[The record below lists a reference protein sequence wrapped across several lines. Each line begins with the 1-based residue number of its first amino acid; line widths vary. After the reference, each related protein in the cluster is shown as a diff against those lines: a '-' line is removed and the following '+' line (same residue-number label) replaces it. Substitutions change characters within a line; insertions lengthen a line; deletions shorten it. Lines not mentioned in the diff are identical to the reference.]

1 MKNNLFNLDIDLLST
16 LQHHHKHIKK
26 EIVSCEHISKIIN
39 LLPDLI
45 WLKDCNGKYLAY
57 NKKFKDFISVNDE
70 NIIGKTDNDFFDKE
84 CIKLSLKYDKKILD
98 IKDSISYEEV
108 LKFKDGS
115 YKGYYETVKTPII
128 DEDGN
133 VSSILCVAR
142 DTSERKA
149 REQQLSQYA
158 KYDILTGVANRTL
171 FMERLTHLLAQ
182 RVQKGRYHAVLFIDL
197 DHFKNINDTFGHS
210 IGDKVLKIVSQKLQ
224 KSIRKGDTVSRHGG
238 DEFAILLENLKSP
251 LDAAKIAQSI
261 LDILKKPLPIN
272 EHHFHITTSIGI
284 TIAPTDS
291 NDAETLLRFADIAM
305 YKAKNNGRD
314 NYAFYTH
321 DLSKQAQERIT
332 LEEDLYKAIQYD
344 EFVLY
349 YQSQINVNTKKIIGA
364 EALIRWKH
372 PTKGLIMPIKFIP
385 IAESS
390 GQIISIGKWV
400 IKQAMKDMSEWKAK
414 GLPIEILSINLS
426 VRQLN
431 DNAILDII
439 KDTLKKTGCK
449 PEWIEF
455 EITEGYAMSD
465 HQAATS
471 LLEEIN
477 KLGFKISIDDFGT
490 GYSSLAYLKR
500 LPIQKIKIDQ
510 SFLQDIPGDIDD
522 ESIVSAV
529 IHIAKSL
536 NLNIVAE
543 GVETSPQQDFL
554 LEHGCIHA
562 QGYLYTK
569 PMPKNRFENYIETN
583 TKDTDN
589 E

>member
-1 MKNNLFNLDIDLLST
+1 MKNNLFNLNIDLLNK
-16 LQHHHKHIKK
+16 LQHTDKHIEN
-26 EIVSCEHISKIIN
+26 EIISCEHISKIIN

-45 WLKDCNGKYLAY
+45 WLKDCDGKYLAY
-57 NKKFKDFISVNDE
+57 NQKFKNFISINDDE
-70 NIIGKTDNDFFDKE
+70 IIGKTDNDFLDSSCAK
-84 CIKLSLKYDKKILD
+84 SSYKYDQKVME
-98 IKDSISYEEV
+98 IKESITYEEV

-115 YKGYYETVKTPII
+115 YKGFYETIKIPIM
-128 DEDGN
+128 EDNGK
-133 VSSILCVAR
+133 VSAILCIAR

-149 REQQLSQYA
+149 REDQLSQYA

-182 RVQKGRYHAVLFIDL
+182 RIQPDKYHAVLFIDL

-210 IGDKVLKIVSQKLQ
+210 IGDRVLKMVSQKLQ

-251 LDAAKIAQSI
+251 IDAAKIAQNI
-261 LDILKKPLPIN
+261 LDVLKKPLLIK

-291 NDAETLLRFADIAM
+291 TDAETLLRFADIAM

-332 LEEDLYKAIQYD
+332 LEEDLYKAIKNN

-349 YQSQINVNTKKIIGA
+349 YQSQINASTKQIVGA

-372 PTKGLIMPIKFIP
+372 PTKGLIMPITFIP

-400 IKQAMKDMSEWKAK
+400 IKQAMKDMSEWKSK

-431 DNAILDII
+431 DKAILDII

-455 EITEGYAMSD
+455 EVTEGYAMSD

-536 NLNIVAE
+536 NLNIIAE

-562 QGYLYTK
+562 QGYLYTR
-569 PMPKNRFENYIETN
+569 PMPKDRFEYYISKEMAN
-583 TKDTDN
+583 AK
-589 E
+589 

>member
-1 MKNNLFNLDIDLLST
+1 MSNNLFNLNIELLSKI
-16 LQHHHKHIKK
+16 QHEDQHINH
-26 EIVSCEHISKIIN
+26 EINSCEHISKIIN

-45 WLKDCNGKYLAY
+45 WLKDCDGKYLAY
-57 NKKFKDFISVNDE
+57 NKKFKNFVSVDDSD
-70 NIIGKTDNDFFDKE
+70 IIGKRDEDFFDKE
-84 CIKLSLKYDKKILD
+84 CANISIEYDKKV
-98 IKDSISYEEV
+98 IKIKESITYEDE

-115 YKGYYETVKTPII
+115 YRGYYETVKTPII
-128 DEDGN
+128 DNNGN

-142 DTSERKA
+142 DISERK
-149 REQQLSQYA
+149 EKEKQLRQYA
-158 KYDILTGVANRTL
+158 KYDVLTGVANRTL
-171 FMERLTHLLAQ
+171 FMERLTHLLEQ
-182 RVQKGRYHAVLFIDL
+182 RIQPNRYHAVLFIDL

-210 IGDKVLKIVSQKLQ
+210 IGDKVLKMVSQKLK

-251 LDAAKIAQSI
+251 LDAAKIAQNI
-261 LDILKKPLPIN
+261 LDLLKKPLLIN

-284 TIAPTDS
+284 TISPTDS
-291 NDAETLLRFADIAM
+291 TDAETLLRFADIAM

-314 NYAFYTH
+314 NYAFYTQ
-321 DLSKQAQERIT
+321 DLSQQAQERIS
-332 LEEDLYKAIQYD
+332 LEEDLHKAIQND
-344 EFVLY
+344 EFELY
-349 YQSQINVNTKKIIGA
+349 YQSQINASTKQIIGA
-364 EALIRWKH
+364 EALIRWNH

-390 GQIISIGKWV
+390 GQIIAIGKWV
-400 IKQAMKDMSEWKAK
+400 IKQAMQDISKWKK
-414 GLPIEILSINLS
+414 QNLPIEVLSINLS

-431 DNAILDII
+431 DKAILDII
-439 KDTLKKTGCK
+439 KNTLKKTGCK

-471 LLEEIN
+471 LLEEIS

-510 SFLQDIPGDIDD
+510 SFLQDIPGDVDD
-522 ESIVSAV
+522 EAIVSAV

-536 NLNIVAE
+536 NLSIIAE
-543 GVETSPQQDFL
+543 GVENSPQQDFL

-562 QGYLYTK
+562 QGYLYTR
-569 PMPKNRFENYIETN
+569 PMPKDKFEQYII
-583 TKDTDN
+583 KQS
-589 E
+589 